1 MSKNS
6 HSDAED
12 ILSELET
19 QSEESESTKPEAI
32 QESKTIDESNTKT
45 IEESN
50 TKTIEESNT
59 KTINEKKDSTQEPQT
74 RNTIPIGKKPIMTY
88 VNSTLTQL
96 SSLPLVTIRARG
108 KSITTAVDV
117 SQFIL
122 KRMNSVGYKISD
134 VRISSDLLESNDGK
148 KRNVSSIEIDIM
160 RV

>member
-32 QESKTIDESNTKT
+32 QESKT

>member
-32 QESKTIDESNTKT
+32 QESKTIEESNTKT

-59 KTINEKKDSTQEPQT
+59 KTINEKKRFNPRTT
-74 RNTIPIGKKPIMTY
+74 NTKY
-88 VNSTLTQL
+88 NSNWKETNNDICKLN
-96 SSLPLVTIRARG
+96 SYTIII
-108 KSITTAVDV
+108 ITTCH
-117 SQFIL
+117 
-122 KRMNSVGYKISD
+122 Y
-134 VRISSDLLESNDGK
+134 SSTRK
-148 KRNVSSIEIDIM
+148 KHNNCS
-160 RV
+160 